1 MLAMST
7 SWRFVPMQ
15 LLDFGSGETR
25 LYVRCAASYLELART
40 LVHAAGTPTVMVGHW
55 QPWTADWPLLLP
67 GPDGDGML
75 IQMVLQ
81 PEQLDAALAGNWLSR
96 LSPDCK
102 ML

>member
-1 MLAMST
+1 M
-7 SWRFVPMQ
+7 
-15 LLDFGSGETR
+15 
-25 LYVRCAASYLELART
+25 
-40 LVHAAGTPTVMVGHW
+40 MVGHW

-81 PEQLDAALAGNWLSR
+81 PEQLDAALAGNWLSQ

>member
-15 LLDFGSGETR
+15 LLDFGSGDTR
-25 LYVRCAASYLELART
+25 LVFALRLSLQGVPLFE
-40 LVHAAGTPTVMVGHW
+40 HW
-55 QPWTADWPLLLP
+55 FMLQPWTADWPLLLP
-67 GPDGDGML
+67 GPDGDGMI

-81 PEQLDAALAGNWLSR
+81 LEQLDAALAGDWLSR